1 MFQKLFRTLE
11 LVAKG
16 LVLNHPVQSHC
27 RGVGTGPADPAAA
40 GPIFCQ
46 NPQSKVFGY

>member
-1 MFQKLFRTLE
+1 MWRGVKYTY
-11 LVAKG
+11 
-16 LVLNHPVQSHC
+16 
-27 RGVGTGPADPAAA
+27 RGVGTGPADPAGA